1 MTEPKWLLPEAV
13 VAMHEIVLAEHGGLA
28 GIRDER
34 LMDSALARPVNKF
47 HYQPESSLFD
57 LAAAYSFGLAMNHP
71 FVDAN
76 KRTALLAGLVFLSLN
91 GVDFNAPEA
100 ETVVTFEALAAGD
113 VSEGELSNWFKIHSK
128 LSE

>member
-1 MTEPKWLLPEAV
+1 MSEPKWLLPEAV
-13 VAMHEIVLAEHGGLA
+13 VAMHEIVLAEHGGSA
-28 GIRDER
+28 GIRDVG

-47 HYQPESSLFD
+47 HDQPESALFD

-76 KRTALLAGLVFLSLN
+76 KRTALLAGLVFLRLN

-100 ETVVTFEALAAGD
+100 EAVVTFEALAAGD

>member
-1 MTEPKWLLPEAV
+1 MSEPKWLLPEAV
-13 VAMHEIVLAEHGGLA
+13 VAMHEIVLAEHGGSA
-28 GIRDER
+28 GIRDVG

-47 HYQPESSLFD
+47 HDQPESALFD

>member
-1 MTEPKWLLPEAV
+1 
-13 VAMHEIVLAEHGGLA
+13 MHEIVLAEHGGSA
-28 GIRDER
+28 GIRDVG
-34 LMDSALARPVNKF
+34 LMESALARPVNKF
-47 HYQPESSLFD
+47 HDQPESALFD

-76 KRTALLAGLVFLSLN
+76 KRTALLAGLVFLRLN

-100 ETVVTFEALAAGD
+100 EAVVTFEALAAGD
-113 VSEGELSNWFKIHSK
+113 VSEGELGNWFKIHSK

>member
-13 VAMHEIVLAEHGGLA
+13 VAMHEIVLAEHGGSA

-47 HYQPESSLFD
+47 HYQPESALFD

-76 KRTALLAGLVFLSLN
+76 KRTALLAGLVFLRLN

>member
-1 MTEPKWLLPEAV
+1 MSEPKWLLPEAV
-13 VAMHEIVLAEHGGLA
+13 VAMHEIVLAEHGGSA
-28 GIRDER
+28 GIRDVG
-34 LMDSALARPVNKF
+34 LMESALARPVNKF
-47 HYQPESSLFD
+47 HDQPESALFD